1 MSPCILTATQ
11 FIEGQT
17 TPFVHQ
23 DALFSINIKARNSW
37 RFLKSAKMIMFFE
50 VPAFSP
56 PSPLFFFL

>member
-37 RFLKSAKMIMFFE
+37 QFLKSAKMIMFLKCLLFHHL
-50 VPAFSP
+50 V
-56 PSPLFFFL
+56 LFFFFL